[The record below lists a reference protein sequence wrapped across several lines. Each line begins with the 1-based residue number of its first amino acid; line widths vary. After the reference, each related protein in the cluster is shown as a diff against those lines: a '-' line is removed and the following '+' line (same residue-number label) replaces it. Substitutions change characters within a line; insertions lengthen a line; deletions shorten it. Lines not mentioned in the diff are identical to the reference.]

1 MFIAALFI
9 IAETWK
15 QMGIPSVGA
24 EKNKLWYIQ
33 TVG

>member
-1 MFIAALFI
+1 MFIAALVI

-15 QMGIPSVGA
+15 QMGMPSVGT
-24 EKNKLWYIQ
+24 EKIKLWYIQ